1 MRTDTFSVKVLLCDT
16 ADEVTRLQHA
26 LRTLDPGM
34 EIEVTTES
42 DRVIEMAAGMQPDVV
57 ATELGLE
64 GLKDVNLVRRLRDA
78 APLSAIVGWTR
89 LRDPGRVALV
99 LAQRRLRATS

>member
-1 MRTDTFSVKVLLCDT
+1 MKVLLCDT

-26 LRTLDPGM
+26 LRMLDPAM

-42 DRVIEMAAGMQPDVV
+42 DRVIEMAAGLQPDVV

-64 GLKDVNLVRRLRDA
+64 GLKDVSLVRYILSKIEKRDKPSRMLKHKIKILFVIACRCAHLR
-78 APLSAIVGWTR
+78 
-89 LRDPGRVALV
+89 
-99 LAQRRLRATS
+99 